1 MNRHEDEGSAEAGAL
16 GATVDARVRRR
27 VRWAVLALGAAFVAQ
42 VGYIT
47 RAEEPYPALMMPRF
61 GWAGPTTPDLE
72 VTDVAIAFTYADG
85 STRSCDLSELMA
97 PAPDGHRY
105 MIVNNL
111 LSPLDPS
118 AAVSRAPGG
127 KLEPPS
133 WLFPGYNLV
142 KISRRE
148 ASHRQSLAR
157 WLSARAQVM
166 FGMGQPRACT
176 ASWYSTKYSIEKL
189 GAAARVERSLSGKFE
204 LPLDGSADAI

>member
-1 MNRHEDEGSAEAGAL
+1 MNRDDEGSADAGAL
-16 GATVDARVRRR
+16 GTTVDARVRRR

-42 VGYIT
+42 VAYMT

-61 GWAGPTTPDLE
+61 GWAGPKTPDLE
-72 VTDVAIAFTYADG
+72 VTEVAVVFSYADG
-85 STRSCDLSELMA
+85 TTRSCDLSELMA
-97 PAPDGHRY
+97 PAPEGHRY

-111 LSPLDPS
+111 LSPLDS
-118 AAVSRAPGG
+118 SGAASRAPGG

-142 KISRRE
+142 RVSRRE

-157 WLSARAQVM
+157 WLSARARDM
-166 FGMGQPRACT
+166 FGRGDARACT
-176 ASWYSTKYSIEKL
+176 ANWYSAKYRIDTL
-189 GAAARVERSLSGKFE
+189 GAAARVERTLSGKFE